1 MFFPQFLVCADSYG
15 LTVFAKVALNDLVK
29 KKKFQVSHLILFFE
43 LRKKNVVSL
52 NLILFTV
59 VKIKSSV

>member
-1 MFFPQFLVCADSYG
+1 MFFPQFLVCADSYD
-15 LTVFAKVALNDLVK
+15 LTVFAKVALNDLV

-52 NLILFTV
+52 ILILFTV